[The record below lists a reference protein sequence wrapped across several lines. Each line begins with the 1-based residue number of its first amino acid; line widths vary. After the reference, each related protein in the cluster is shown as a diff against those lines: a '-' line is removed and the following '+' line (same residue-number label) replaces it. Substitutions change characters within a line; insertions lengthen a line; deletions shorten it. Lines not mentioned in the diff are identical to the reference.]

1 MENNKALILFLIFV
15 ISISSIGLAQ
25 IANAESSANIDQC
38 ANGPLEDPQKQNSC
52 DISDSW
58 VNGNLN
64 QNIAHWREG
73 ESNVYRLHLTN
84 LENNTL
90 SPPGFHN
97 VVIGYDITHSDKHGI
112 DYLTS
117 FNRTE
122 TLADPCIAKQQG
134 KEVKICDANY
144 FDNRLII
151 PPEVNTRDY
160 DDDGTSDGILFQPI
174 TSFSNLIDDEGID
187 SILIWAF
194 VPTGES
200 IEILDFKYV
209 EPIGDFS
216 DSNSQQA
223 VSIDFITQSES
234 VVFAWGGH
242 IASRTDWG
250 IKSSSTEFEANSAA
264 DINGSP
270 YHMRFL
276 ELDGSGGNQD
286 LPLDALAVLPDFGEP
301 PTVEIILPID
311 GTTFSDSAI
320 ILFNG
325 TATDPEDPPGAL
337 SPVRP
342 RGGRAVP
349 RRTGGTRSLLPRFLQ
364 AG

>member
-1 MENNKALILFLIFV
+1 VENNKALILFLIFV

-90 SPPGFHN
+90 STPGFHN

-134 KEVKICDANY
+134 QEAIICNVAFSDNHRIPNPKI
-144 FDNRLII
+144 
-151 PPEVNTRDY
+151 NTVDY
-160 DDDGTSDGILFQPI
+160 DNDGTPDGSFQPI
-174 TSFSNLIDDEGID
+174 TSFTNLVGEEGVQ
-187 SILIWAF
+187 SVLIWAF
-194 VPTGES
+194 VPTGEL
-200 IEILDFKYV
+200 IEILAVNYT
-209 EPIGDFS
+209 EPFGDFT
-216 DSNSQQA
+216 DSNSAQA
-223 VSIDFITQSES
+223 ISIDFITHSES

-250 IKSSSTEFEANSAA
+250 FEILSEEFIPNSAG
-264 DINGSP
+264 DIDGSP
-270 YHMRFL
+270 YHVRLL
-276 ELDGSGGNQD
+276 ELDGKGGNQD
-286 LPLDALAVLPDFGEP
+286 LPLMALAVLPPENSP
-301 PTVEIILPID
+301 PTANDDSYITFENFTLNVPFVSGVLANDTDD
-311 GTTFSDSAI
+311 GL
-320 ILFNG
+320 LF
-325 TATDPEDPPGAL
+325 PLVAL
-337 SPVRP
+337 SD
-342 RGGRAVP
+342 
-349 RRTGGTRSLLPRFLQ
+349 TGVSNTLT
-364 AG
+364 

>member
-15 ISISSIGLAQ
+15 ISISSITGLAQ

-64 QNIAHWREG
+64 QNNAHWREG

-90 SPPGFHN
+90 SAPGFHN
-97 VVIGYDITHSDKHGI
+97 IVIGYDITHSDKHGI

-134 KEVKICDANY
+134 QEAIICNVAYSDNHRIPNPKI
-144 FDNRLII
+144 
-151 PPEVNTRDY
+151 NTVDY
-160 DDDGTSDGILFQPI
+160 DNDGTPDGSFQPI
-174 TSFSNLIDDEGID
+174 TSFTNLVSKEGD
-187 SILIWAF
+187 QSVLIWAF

-200 IEILDFKYV
+200 IEILAINYT
-209 EPIGDFS
+209 EPFGDFS
-216 DSNSQQA
+216 GSNSAQA
-223 VSIDFITQSES
+223 ISINFTTTSES
-234 VVFAWGGH
+234 AVFAWGGH

-250 IKSSSTEFEANSAA
+250 FDSSSKELEANSAA

-270 YHMRFL
+270 YHMRLL

-286 LPLDALAVLPDFGEP
+286 LPLDALAVLPDFGDP

-311 GTTFSDSAI
+311 GTTFASDAI
-320 ILFNG
+320 IQFNG
-325 TATDPEDPPGAL
+325 TATDPEDGDISGDL
-337 SPVRP
+337 DWTS
-342 RGGRAVP
+342 
-349 RRTGGTRSLLPRFLQ
+349 
-364 AG
+364 